1 MSRTLSVE
9 QISSLISKLP
19 ATKSGL
25 KIDWRSSPKEVA
37 QIVKALINS
46 KEGIVTLVSKA
57 SGVHNQTLYA
67 VMRGK
72 TPDGGKEW
80 PELREALSKM
90 KCDWRGKEKET
101 TSTSLLPVTSES
113 LDQVFGK
120 PAPVSKV
127 SETKVAKP
135 SKNRVKV
142 KGEQV
147 SKQEQKF
154 YDFETKELDPDT
166 YFAIE
171 GIEIGKLSKVLDS
184 MPKLDYVFAFNDI
197 IALQAWDVAKQNGRE
212 KSIKFIGID
221 GLNDPN
227 GGIQAVKDG
236 KLTAT
241 ILYPTGG
248 SEAIKLLI
256 LFCLQIPIYPLLY
269 WI

>member
-90 KCDWRGKEKET
+90 KCEWRGK
-101 TSTSLLPVTSES
+101 TSTSAVTSEVTS
-113 LDQVFGK
+113 LMKPEVSQGMVAPEVVDTKSKPLKKRKVKVIGK
-120 PAPVSKV
+120 KV
-127 SETKVAKP
+127 STQVQKV
-135 SKNRVKV
+135 
-142 KGEQV
+142 
-147 SKQEQKF
+147 
-154 YDFETKELDPDT
+154 YDFETKELVVVTTVRYTIDN
-166 YFAIE
+166 YS
-171 GIEIGKLSKVLDS
+171 LNVLIN
-184 MPKLDYVFAFNDI
+184 A
-197 IALQAWDVAKQNGRE
+197 
-212 KSIKFIGID
+212 
-221 GLNDPN
+221 
-227 GGIQAVKDG
+227 
-236 KLTAT
+236 
-241 ILYPTGG
+241 
-248 SEAIKLLI
+248 
-256 LFCLQIPIYPLLY
+256 
-269 WI
+269 